1 MSSKL
6 LTTLAVALVVLAGI
20 PAGSI
25 SAVAADSGPS
35 GMSAVPDGNIDV
47 DVPDGQTPAI
57 PAESLRGATYA
68 GSNASSMSVTVTTP
82 DRAEGLVG
90 SNANLIGAGD
100 LALILSDDQHHAGR
114 EVALP
119 AGAVHEQL
127 GYTPK
132 QVRGVH
138 SSGSTWTREVA
149 YENGYLV
156 FEVPEFSENGI
167 TFSGEVQITA
177 SPATDGFTSAYEVSD
192 KDAVKDFTVD
202 VTGITNTE
210 TDTESASSLIDG
222 DTLPLS
228 VAGNLPPS
236 GPSTNNEP
244 EIVFEGTETTTA
256 WSASATGVGNGA
268 TKSVSVPGN
277 VDPDAETVEFV
288 GNEQTTARTVS
299 GSNLANGDTLS
310 YDAGGNIPAES
321 VSVTFTGDSSS
332 TTDSASGT
340 GSGLVSVGGNVNP
353 SGEAVS
359 LTGKTN
365 TNNVSESGT
374 VSPSGSFSTSIG
386 GNLDPA
392 NPTLQVTGYSSQTTY
407 SPVDDL
413 GDGSVYDGQWNSYA
427 RFGDESDNAVR
438 RFDVELQ
445 PDSSGEI
452 KELTY
457 NVEST
462 AGSEYNPNV
471 DIYLVSGPADGTWSK
486 TNKIVDNYN
495 PAWSSGTQTLQVDTA
510 RSVSAGSTYHLEF
523 ITTNTDNDG
532 TGDYL
537 KLYFDGSTDEY
548 SYQAEGTA
556 DPLKH
561 ELPAVTADISQ
572 PVTGLSA
579 STNDGASANFGDFSN
594 GETKTKSLS
603 LSQSTSQVD
612 FSANGGASIDYTLDW
627 TEQTA
632 TKDPSIDVDGD
643 GTDEASW
650 SGVYRSGESTTSKSV
665 NGLST
670 GSNSVGTSTTSGPQP
685 SWDLS
690 WTEQTATEDP
700 SIDVDGDGTTD
711 ASYTGVLESGQTH
724 TASVSDLSTGSHTA
738 SVSLAGHQTD
748 VDIDMTERTATED
761 PGLDLDG
768 DGTTDASYS
777 GILTSGQSTSV
788 SAETLSNGDSTIET
802 SLTAGTVDYTIS
814 ADGTYHTED
823 PAVDVD
829 GDGVTEAG
837 YSGVLAPGETAT
849 AELPSIDRQ
858 TSGVTMSTV
867 GGSATTARVTYT
879 ERTETEDISLYV
891 NGNETSY
898 AGRLGDGETAS
909 LTTDSAWVREGTNN
923 VELGLAQQSA
933 DAPATQVQLTYR
945 HEVQDKQTV
954 TYTAEQLTSRYNVSK
969 SFAGDRTAASLT
981 IPFERNVYEVRDLEV
996 RTNGGTWSDVAPA
1009 DYELNDTTLN
1019 VELGSVS
1026 AGDTVTVRADGSMA
1040 RVNNGSIQV
1049 VDPSVRGSTLDSR
1062 VKLTDWAGD
1071 SYMRLP
1077 DGAERIHYAYDEPW
1091 AGESGEYATIEA
1103 NGTQRL
1109 YLPPSDAGYKFQLA
1123 TVPVTATP
1131 TNGDVQVSVTDA
1143 PDTNEPSL
1151 EIGAGD
1157 SYGDE
1162 VEFTFVGATDDQ
1174 KYILYST
1181 SQGVVRDSGTANSP
1195 LTLSDD
1201 DSDETLQFQEENTTA
1216 SSSGSTSGVLSG
1228 ATMGPI
1234 SAPEEGIPVPLI
1246 VGVVL
1251 LLALAVLVRRFE
1263 FITLPSAVPQGSLPA
1278 AAAVL
1283 VVVYII
1289 DWASGH
1295 VITQSL
1301 GSGLQPLVPLA
1312 GLIGL
1317 LLTAYYL
1324 YKTYI
1329 MGQGPRPIQIV
1340 SNGASRVRDGS
1351 QRLRGGNN

>member
-20 PAGSI
+20 PAGST
-25 SAVAADSGPS
+25 SAVAVDSGPS

-82 DRAEGLVG
+82 DRAEDLVG

-100 LALILSDDQHHAGR
+100 LALILGDDQHHAGR

-138 SSGSTWTREVA
+138 SSGSTWTRDVA

-167 TFSGEVQITA
+167 TFTGEVQITA

-192 KDAVKDFTVD
+192 KDAVKDFTAD

-210 TDTESASSLIDG
+210 TDTESASTLTDG
-222 DTLPLS
+222 DTLSLS

-236 GPSTNNEP
+236 GPSSNNEP
-244 EIVFEGTETTTA
+244 EITWEGIETTTA
-256 WSASATGVGNGA
+256 WSASATGVGSGA

-277 VDPDAETVEFV
+277 VDPSSESVTFT

-299 GSNLANGDTLS
+299 GTNVANGGSVS
-310 YDAGGNIPAES
+310 YNVGGNVPAQS
-321 VSVTFTGDSSS
+321 VSVTFNGDSSTTSDSISGTGVSPSVSKSVSVGGNLQPTDGSGGDPTLSITANTGNNAIYDPVNDLGDGTAGDVGGYATVGDSSADNLWWFEAEIRPS
-332 TTDSASGT
+332 TTGQLNQIDLNTYTDSGSASAPDYTIKADVYLVKSSVDGSLSKSTKIKSDWTPVADGGTATITPDTKPTVEAGKTYHLEFVTTNGDNDGQDDLINFYEDNNANELVMAEGNNNGYSDTAYRTIDAEIGISKHPTGVSASTDDGATANFGDITPGETKTRTLDMSTSTSNVDITPDSASGT
-340 GSGLVSVGGNVNP
+340 
-353 SGEAVS
+353 
-359 LTGKTN
+359 
-365 TNNVSESGT
+365 
-374 VSPSGSFSTSIG
+374 
-386 GNLDPA
+386 
-392 NPTLQVTGYSSQTTY
+392 
-407 SPVDDL
+407 
-413 GDGSVYDGQWNSYA
+413 
-427 RFGDESDNAVR
+427 
-438 RFDVELQ
+438 
-445 PDSSGEI
+445 
-452 KELTY
+452 
-457 NVEST
+457 
-462 AGSEYNPNV
+462 
-471 DIYLVSGPADGTWSK
+471 
-486 TNKIVDNYN
+486 
-495 PAWSSGTQTLQVDTA
+495 
-510 RSVSAGSTYHLEF
+510 
-523 ITTNTDNDG
+523 
-532 TGDYL
+532 
-537 KLYFDGSTDEY
+537 
-548 SYQAEGTA
+548 
-556 DPLKH
+556 
-561 ELPAVTADISQ
+561 
-572 PVTGLSA
+572 
-579 STNDGASANFGDFSN
+579 
-594 GETKTKSLS
+594 
-603 LSQSTSQVD
+603 
-612 FSANGGASIDYTLDW
+612 IDY
-627 TEQTA
+627 
-632 TKDPSIDVDGD
+632 
-643 GTDEASW
+643 
-650 SGVYRSGESTTSKSV
+650 
-665 NGLST
+665 
-670 GSNSVGTSTTSGPQP
+670 
-685 SWDLS
+685 DLS
-690 WTEQTATEDP
+690 WTERTATEDP
-700 SIDVDGDGTTD
+700 SIDVDGDGSTD
-711 ASYTGVLESGQTH
+711 ASYTGVLKSGQTH
-724 TASVSDLSTGSHTA
+724 TASVANLSPGSHTA
-738 SVSLAGHQTD
+738 SVSTGHQVD
-748 VDIDMTERTATED
+748 VDLDLTERTATED

-768 DGTTDASYS
+768 DGTTDASYT
-777 GILTSGQSTSV
+777 GILTSGQTATVTAESLSQGSST
-788 SAETLSNGDSTIET
+788 LET

-837 YSGVLAPGETAT
+837 YSGILAPGETAT

-879 ERTETEDISLYV
+879 ERTETEDVSLFV

-898 AGRLGDGETAS
+898 AGRLADGTTAS
-909 LTTDSAWVREGTNN
+909 LTADPAWVREGTNN
-923 VELGLAQQSA
+923 VQLGLAQQSA

-969 SFAGDRTAASLT
+969 SFAGDRSAASLT
-981 IPFERNVYEVRDLEV
+981 IPFERNVYEVRNLDV

-1009 DYELNDTTLN
+1009 DYELTNTTLK
-1019 VELGSVS
+1019 VDLGAVS

-1049 VDPSVRGSTLDSR
+1049 VNPSVRGSTLDSR

-1071 SYMRLP
+1071 SYMRMP

-1091 AGESGEYATIEA
+1091 AGENGEYATIEA

-1109 YLPPSDAGYKFQLA
+1109 YLPPSDAGYEFQLS

-1131 TNGDVQVSVTDA
+1131 INGDVQVSVADA
-1143 PDTNEPSL
+1143 PDSSEPT
-1151 EIGAGD
+1151 IGVGAGD

-1162 VEFTFVGATDDQ
+1162 VEFTFVDATDDQ

-1201 DSDETLQFQEENTTA
+1201 DSDETLQFQEENESA
-1216 SSSGSTSGVLSG
+1216 STSDSSDVFD
-1228 ATMGPI
+1228 APTIGPVP
-1234 SAPEEGIPVPLI
+1234 APEEGIPVPLI

-1263 FITLPSAVPQGSLPA
+1263 FITLPSAVPDGTLPA

-1329 MGQGPRPIQIV
+1329 KGQGPRPIQIV
-1340 SNGASRVRDGS
+1340 ANGASRVRDGS

>member
-1 MSSKL
+1 
-6 LTTLAVALVVLAGI
+6 
-20 PAGSI
+20 
-25 SAVAADSGPS
+25 
-35 GMSAVPDGNIDV
+35 
-47 DVPDGQTPAI
+47 
-57 PAESLRGATYA
+57 
-68 GSNASSMSVTVTTP
+68 VTTP
-82 DRAEGLVG
+82 DRAEDLVG
-90 SNANLIGAGD
+90 SNANIIGAGD

-132 QVRGVH
+132 QVRGIH
-138 SSGSTWTREVA
+138 SSGSTWTRDVA

-167 TFSGEVQITA
+167 TFTGEVQITA
-177 SPATDGFTSAYEVSD
+177 SPATDGFTSAYDVSD
-192 KDAVKDFTVD
+192 KDAVKDFTAD

-210 TDTESASSLIDG
+210 TDTESASTLTDG

-228 VAGNLPPS
+228 VAGNLPPT
-236 GPSTNNEP
+236 GPSANNEP
-244 EIVFEGTETTTA
+244 EITWEGVETTTA
-256 WSASATGVGNGA
+256 WSASATGSSSGS

-277 VDPDAETVEFV
+277 VDPESETVEFV
-288 GNEQTTARTVS
+288 GNEQTTTRTVS

-310 YDAGGNIPAES
+310 YDVGGNVPAQS
-321 VSVTFTGDSSS
+321 VSVTFNGDSSS
-332 TTDSASGT
+332 TTDSVSGT
-340 GSGLVSVGGNVNP
+340 GVSPSHSTSISVGGNIQP
-353 SGEAVS
+353 TDGSG
-359 LTGKTN
+359 G
-365 TNNVSESGT
+365 
-374 VSPSGSFSTSIG
+374 
-386 GNLDPA
+386 D
-392 NPTLQVTGYSSQTTY
+392 PTLSVTANSVGVTR
-407 SPVDDL
+407 SPVDQFGDGTPENSNML
-413 GDGSVYDGQWNSYA
+413 LGDNIGDNKISHELEFNHQGGGEINSLDINVDSNGLDYNPGVNIYVASGPPDGTLSKNNQITNSWDPSNAGTGWVSAPIDNTATLPNSDTYHLEIVTTNTDGDGSVDRLITNYDDTSNVRVKKITDSG
-427 RFGDESDNAVR
+427 SDSWVDDYNKA
-438 RFDVELQ
+438 FDVDIGI
-445 PDSSGEI
+445 DS
-452 KELTY
+452 T
-457 NVEST
+457 
-462 AGSEYNPNV
+462 
-471 DIYLVSGPADGTWSK
+471 PAD
-486 TNKIVDNYN
+486 
-495 PAWSSGTQTLQVDTA
+495 
-510 RSVSAGSTYHLEF
+510 VSANANNG
-523 ITTNTDNDG
+523 G
-532 TGDYL
+532 
-537 KLYFDGSTDEY
+537 
-548 SYQAEGTA
+548 
-556 DPLKH
+556 
-561 ELPAVTADISQ
+561 
-572 PVTGLSA
+572 SA
-579 STNDGASANFGDFSN
+579 SLGDFSP
-594 GETKTKSLS
+594 GETKTRNIDLSTDTTSL
-603 LSQSTSQVD
+603 D
-612 FSANGGASIDYTLDW
+612 FSGSGGSIDYTLDW
-627 TEQTA
+627 TE
-632 TKDPSIDVDGD
+632 
-643 GTDEASW
+643 
-650 SGVYRSGESTTSKSV
+650 R
-665 NGLST
+665 
-670 GSNSVGTSTTSGPQP
+670 
-685 SWDLS
+685 
-690 WTEQTATEDP
+690 TATEDP
-700 SIDVDGDGTTD
+700 SIDVDGDGSTD
-711 ASYTGVLESGQTH
+711 ASYTGVLKSGETH

-738 SVSLAGHQTD
+738 TVSLAGHQTD

-768 DGTTDASYS
+768 DGTTDAGYS
-777 GILTSGQSTSV
+777 GILTSGQSASV
-788 SAETLSNGDSTIET
+788 SAEALSNGDTTVET
-802 SLTAGTVDYTIS
+802 SLTAGSVDYTLS
-814 ADGTYHTED
+814 ANGTYHTED

-829 GDGVTEAG
+829 GDGTIEAG
-837 YSGVLAPGETAT
+837 YSGTLAPGETAT

-858 TSGVTMSTV
+858 TNGVTMSTV

-879 ERTETEDISLYV
+879 ERTETEDVSLYV

-898 AGRLGDGETAS
+898 AGRLGDGETVS
-909 LTTDSAWVREGTNN
+909 LTTDHAWVREGTNN

-969 SFAGDRTAASLT
+969 SFAGDRSAASLT
-981 IPFERNVYEVRDLEV
+981 IPFERNVYEVRNLDV

-1009 DYELNDTTLN
+1009 DYELTNTTLN
-1019 VELGSVS
+1019 VELGAVS

-1062 VKLTDWAGD
+1062 IKLTDWNGN
-1071 SYMRLP
+1071 SYMRMP

-1091 AGESGEYATIEA
+1091 AGENGEYATIEA

-1109 YLPPSDAGYKFQLA
+1109 YLPPSDAGYEFQLS
-1123 TVPVTATP
+1123 TVPVVATP
-1131 TNGDVQVSVTDA
+1131 TNGDVQVSVADA
-1143 PDTNEPSL
+1143 PDSSEPSI
-1151 EIGAGD
+1151 EVGAGD

-1340 SNGASRVRDGS
+1340 ANGASRVRDGS

>member
-6 LTTLAVALVVLAGI
+6 LTTLAVVLVVLAGI
-20 PAGSI
+20 PAGST
-25 SAVAADSGPS
+25 SAVAVDSGPS

-82 DRAEGLVG
+82 DRAEDLVG
-90 SNANLIGAGD
+90 SNANIIGAGD
-100 LALILSDDQHHAGR
+100 LALILGDDQHHAGR

-132 QVRGVH
+132 QVRGIH
-138 SSGSTWTREVA
+138 SSGSTWTRDVA

-167 TFSGEVQITA
+167 TFTGEVQITA
-177 SPATDGFTSAYEVSD
+177 SPATDGFTSAYDVSD
-192 KDAVKDFTVD
+192 KDAVKDFTAD

-210 TDTESASSLIDG
+210 TDTESASSLTDG
-222 DTLPLS
+222 DTLSLS

-236 GPSTNNEP
+236 GPSSNNEP
-244 EIVFEGTETTTA
+244 EITWEGIETTTA
-256 WSASATGVGNGA
+256 WSASATGSSSGS

-277 VDPDAETVEFV
+277 VDPSSESVEFV

-299 GSNLANGDTLS
+299 GSNLVDGDTLS
-310 YDAGGNIPAES
+310 YSVGGNIPAQS
-321 VSVTFTGDSSS
+321 VSVTFIGDSSS
-332 TTDSASGT
+332 TTDSVSATGASPT
-340 GSGLVSVGGNVNP
+340 GSTSINVGGNLEP
-353 SGEAVS
+353 TDGSGGE
-359 LTGKTN
+359 
-365 TNNVSESGT
+365 
-374 VSPSGSFSTSIG
+374 PMI
-386 GNLDPA
+386 D
-392 NPTLQVTGYSSQTTY
+392 VTAHNGQDTY
-407 SPVDDL
+407 DTVDDL
-413 GDGSVYDGQWNSYA
+413 GDG
-427 RFGDESDNAVR
+427 
-438 RFDVELQ
+438 
-445 PDSSGEI
+445 
-452 KELTY
+452 
-457 NVEST
+457 T
-462 AGSEYNPNV
+462 AGENGQNLGDDGEGGLTSFEQQIEPDKSGSIDSITVNIDNTYGDSGYDPAV
-471 DIYLVSGPADGTWSK
+471 DIYLVSGGVNKQFDRETQIKSGWSPDMSSGSK
-486 TNKIVDNYN
+486 TI
-495 PAWSSGTQTLQVDTA
+495 TLDSTPD
-510 RSVSAGSTYHLEF
+510 VSAGQTYHLEF
-523 ITTNTDNDG
+523 ETTNGDG
-532 TGDYL
+532 DSEMDYL
-537 KLYFDGSTDEY
+537 SFSTDTSPTTDYVADKQDTGWFY
-548 SYQAEGTA
+548 SEEAMDINLDMTT
-556 DPLKH
+556 K
-561 ELPAVTADISQ
+561 VTS
-572 PVTGLSA
+572 LSA
-579 STNDGASANFGDFSN
+579 STDDGATANLGDFSD
-594 GETKTKSLS
+594 GQTKSADIDLS
-603 LSQSTSQVD
+603 TASSSVD
-612 FSANGGASIDYTLDW
+612 FQSDGGGTIDYT
-627 TEQTA
+627 
-632 TKDPSIDVDGD
+632 V
-643 GTDEASW
+643 
-650 SGVYRSGESTTSKSV
+650 
-665 NGLST
+665 
-670 GSNSVGTSTTSGPQP
+670 
-685 SWDLS
+685 S
-690 WTEQTATEDP
+690 WTERTGTEDP
-700 SIDVDGDGTTD
+700 SIDVDGDGSTD
-711 ASYTGVLESGQTH
+711 ASYTGVLKSGETH
-724 TASVSDLSTGSHTA
+724 TASVSDLSAGSHTA

-768 DGTTDASYS
+768 DGTTDAGYS
-777 GILTSGQSTSV
+777 GILTSGESASV
-788 SAETLSNGDSTIET
+788 SAEALSNGDTTVET
-802 SLTAGTVDYTIS
+802 SLTAGSVDYTLS
-814 ADGTYHTED
+814 ANGTYHTED

-829 GDGVTEAG
+829 GDGTIEAG
-837 YSGVLAPGETAT
+837 HSGILAPGETAT

-858 TSGVTMSTV
+858 TNGVTMSTV

-879 ERTETEDISLYV
+879 ERTETEDVSLYV

-909 LTTDSAWVREGTNN
+909 LTTDPAWVREGTNN

-969 SFAGDRTAASLT
+969 SFAGDRSAASLT
-981 IPFERNVYEVRDLEV
+981 IPFERNVYEVRNLDV

-1009 DYELNDTTLN
+1009 DYELTNTTLK
-1019 VELGSVS
+1019 VDLGAVS

-1049 VDPSVRGSTLDSR
+1049 VEPSVRGSTLDSR
-1062 VKLTDWAGD
+1062 IKLTDWAGD
-1071 SYMRLP
+1071 SFMRMP

-1091 AGESGEYATIEA
+1091 AGENGEYATIEA

-1109 YLPPSDAGYKFQLA
+1109 YLPPSDAGYEFQLS

-1131 TNGDVQVSVTDA
+1131 TNGDVQVSVADA
-1143 PDTNEPSL
+1143 PDSSEPSI
-1151 EIGAGD
+1151 EVGAGD

-1162 VEFTFVGATDDQ
+1162 VEFTFVDATDDQ

-1295 VITQSL
+1295 VITQAL